1 MKRRPR
7 MLPMCA
13 LGQRQT
19 FALQQ
24 LMSASLIGRFGSSVS
39 RLSISA
45 ASMSLA
51 GSCFS
56 SESAPGPF
64 HDGIRERGGTIYG
77 AALPSMS
84 GRPKQTFDLTSSIV
98 PRGTSFHRVVE
109 LAFSPIGFDLA
120 LSCRYSFFPAPA
132 ELGAVNPD
140 AMHDDGQPARQ
151 CDDRLFHATTP
162 GDLHR
167 PGLEPGPFG

>member
-1 MKRRPR
+1 
-7 MLPMCA
+7 
-13 LGQRQT
+13 
-19 FALQQ
+19 
-24 LMSASLIGRFGSSVS
+24 MSASLIGRFGSSVF
-39 RLSISA
+39 RLSSSA

-109 LAFSPIGFDLA
+109 LAFSPIGFDPG
-120 LSCRYSFFPAPA
+120 LSCCCDFLPGPT

-140 AMHDDGQPARQ
+140 AVHDDGQSACQRH
-151 CDDRLFHATTP
+151 DRLLHATALAICIAQALSQ
-162 GDLHR
+162 DHR
-167 PGLEPGPFG
+167 VERTSMIWAAS